1 MDMYHYYSCLAAR
14 EVIVP
19 CMPLGQ
25 KLQLMPA
32 KGSTLRELEHWRQQ
46 LGAAQASCKLSRP

>member
-1 MDMYHYYSCLAAR
+1 MDLYHYYSCLAAR
-14 EVIVP
+14 EVLVP

-32 KGSTLRELEHWRQQ
+32 KGSTVREVEQWRQH
-46 LGAAQASCKLSRP
+46 LDGAQASCKLNRP